1 MTGSVKTY
9 VVGGAVRDA
18 LLGLPVKDRDYVVV
32 GATPDQM
39 RAQGF
44 LPVGRDFPVF
54 LHPDTHEEYALARTE
69 RKTAPGYTGF
79 SFHAAPDVTL
89 EQDLLRRDLTINAIA
104 QDIDGTLID
113 PYGGRADLEARI
125 FRHVSS
131 AFSEDPVRILR
142 VARFAARFTEFSV
155 AEETLSLMRHMVASG
170 EVDALVPER
179 VWQELSRGLMES
191 KPSRMFMLL
200 RDAGALA
207 RILPEIA
214 ALDGVP
220 QPAQHHPE
228 IDTLVHVMMVIDAA
242 AQQSASLAI
251 RFAAL
256 VHDLGKGTTS
266 PEQWP
271 QHIAHEARSVKL
283 VEALC
288 ERLKIPGDVRD
299 LAVMTAREH
308 GNVGRALEMRAD
320 TLVKMLER
328 CDAFRKPARFTD
340 LLIASECDS
349 RGRTGF
355 EDRPFPQRVF
365 LQIVLAAAQSV
376 DGGEIAAKVTAT
388 HTDKPAD
395 AIAQAIRAAR
405 VAAVAA
411 VIAVM
416 EHKKADPHH

>member
-1 MTGSVKTY
+1 MSEPVKTY

-44 LPVGRDFPVF
+44 LPVGKDFPVF

-89 EQDLLRRDLTINAIA
+89 EQDLLRRDLTVNAIA
-104 QDIDGTLID
+104 QDTDGTLID
-113 PYGGRADLEARI
+113 PYGGRADLEARV
-125 FRHVSS
+125 FRHVSP
-131 AFSEDPVRILR
+131 AFAEDPVRILR

-155 AEETLSLMRHMVASG
+155 AEETLSLMRRMVASG

-179 VWQELSRGLMES
+179 VWQELSRGLMETQ
-191 KPSRMFMLL
+191 PSRMFMVL
-200 RDAGALA
+200 RDAGALG

-220 QPAQHHPE
+220 QPVQHHPE
-228 IDTLVHVMMVIDAA
+228 IDTLVHVMMVVDAA
-242 AQQSASLAI
+242 ARQSASLSI

-266 PEQWP
+266 PAQWP

-328 CDAFRKPARFTD
+328 CDAFRKPGRFGD
-340 LLIASECDS
+340 LLVACECDS

-355 EDRPFPQRVF
+355 EERPFPQHAF
-365 LQIVLAAAQSV
+365 LQSVLAAAQAV
-376 DGGEIAAKVTAT
+376 AGGEVAARVSAR
-388 HTDKPAD
+388 HPDKPAG

-405 VAAVAA
+405 IAAVEA
-411 VIAVM
+411 VIA
-416 EHKKADPHH
+416 HKKADPHQ

>member
-1 MTGSVKTY
+1 MSAPVKTY

-79 SFHAAPDVTL
+79 SFHTAPDVTL

-104 QDIDGTLID
+104 QDTEGTLID
-113 PYGGRADLEARI
+113 PYGGRADLEARV
-125 FRHVSS
+125 FRHVSA
-131 AFSEDPVRILR
+131 AFAEDPVRILR
-142 VARFAARFTEFSV
+142 VARFAARFTEFTV
-155 AEETLSLMRHMVASG
+155 AEETLLLMQHMVASG

-179 VWQELSRGLMES
+179 VWQELSRGLMEAT
-191 KPSRMFMLL
+191 PSRMFMVL
-200 RDAGALA
+200 RDAGALK

-228 IDTLVHVMMVIDAA
+228 IDTLIHVMMVIDAA
-242 AQQSASLAI
+242 ARQSASLPI

-266 PEQWP
+266 PAKWP
-271 QHIAHEARSVKL
+271 QHIAHEARSVAL

-288 ERLKIPGDVRD
+288 QRLKIPGDVRD

-320 TLVKMLER
+320 TLVNMLER
-328 CDAFRKPARFTD
+328 CDAFRKPARFMD
-340 LLIASECDS
+340 LLLASECDF
-349 RGRTGF
+349 RGRAGF
-355 EDRPFPQRVF
+355 EERPFPQRAF
-365 LQIVLAAAQSV
+365 LQTVLAAAQSIV
-376 DGGEIAAKVTAT
+376 GGEIAATVSAS
-388 HTDKPAD
+388 HPAKPAE

-405 VAAVAA
+405 VASVAA
-411 VIAVM
+411 VMA
-416 EHKKADPHH
+416 HKKADPHH

>member
-1 MTGSVKTY
+1 MAVSVKTY
-9 VVGGAVRDA
+9 VVGGAIRDA

-69 RKTAPGYTGF
+69 RKTSPGYTGF

-104 QDIDGTLID
+104 QDTDGTLID
-113 PYGGRADLEARI
+113 PCGGRADLEARV
-125 FRHVSS
+125 FRHVSA
-131 AFSEDPVRILR
+131 AFAEDPVRILR

-155 AEETLSLMRHMVASG
+155 ADETLSLMRQMVASG

-179 VWQELSRGLMES
+179 VWQELSRGLMEA
-191 KPSRMFMLL
+191 KPSRMFMVLHE
-200 RDAGALA
+200 AGALA

-242 AQQSASLAI
+242 ARQSASLAI

-256 VHDLGKGTTS
+256 VHDLGKGTTL
-266 PEQWP
+266 PDQWP
-271 QHIAHEARSVKL
+271 QHIAHEARSVAL
-283 VEALC
+283 VETLC

-308 GNVGRALEMRAD
+308 GNVGRALETRAD

-328 CDAFRKPARFTD
+328 CDAFRKPARFMD
-340 LLIASECDS
+340 LLLASECDA

-355 EDRPFPQRVF
+355 EERPFPQRAF
-365 LQIVLAAAQSV
+365 LQTVLAAAQSIAA
-376 DGGEIAAKVTAT
+376 GEIAAAVSVT
-388 HTDKPAD
+388 HPDKPAD
-395 AIAQAIRAAR
+395 AIAQAIRSAR

-411 VIAVM
+411 VIP
-416 EHKKADPHH
+416 HKKADPHH